1 MPLDAVFLSALRN
14 ELDAAL
20 RGLKIDKIQQP
31 EQDQIL
37 LTLRGQGASERLL
50 LSAGA
55 GDARVHLTDAAFE
68 NPANPPMFCM
78 LLRKHLTG
86 ARIGAVAQPPM
97 ERSVEFSLDCVDALG
112 EPCQKRLIV
121 ELIGRHSNII
131 LTDQEGLIIDC
142 LRRVD
147 SLMSAKRQV
156 LPGLYYRRPPA
167 PQKRNPLDTQP
178 EALAGA
184 VASVPG
190 DVSADKWLLDTFIGF
205 SPLICRE
212 LVYRAYGETDL
223 RLRELRDGGR
233 ALGRALAALTGDIQK
248 GRFVP
253 VMLLD
258 DLGKPFDFS
267 YTEIL
272 QYGSALVR
280 EKAGSFSALLDAFY
294 TRRFML
300 ERLRQRSQ
308 ALTKSIKNACDRIQ
322 RKLVI
327 QREELKQTAG
337 RERLRELG
345 DILTAQ
351 LHLIKKGMTVIRTV
365 DLYDE
370 NGREIDI
377 PLDPLKTP
385 QQNAAKYYKDYMK
398 AKNAEAVLTEQIKIG
413 ERELEYLKSVLEEI
427 ARAESENDLNEIRR
441 ELALT
446 GYVKLQKTGR
456 KEKSAPGAPL
466 RFMSST
472 GLPILAGRN
481 NLQNETLTHRLA
493 SKADIWLH
501 AQKIPGA
508 HVVIPA
514 GGIMPDDATLFEAAS
529 VAAYFSQARES
540 KKVPVD
546 YTQVKYVKKIPGGR
560 PGMVTYTDYKTI
572 VAAPDEELVK
582 KLGQK

>member
-1 MPLDAVFLSALRN
+1 MPLDAVFLSALRS

-20 RGLKIDKIQQP
+20 RGMKIDKIQQP

-37 LTLRGQGASERLL
+37 LTLRGQGAPARLL
-50 LSAGA
+50 LSAGT

-86 ARIGAVAQPPM
+86 ARIGAVTQPPL
-97 ERSVEFSLDCVDALG
+97 ERSVEIDLDCVDALG
-112 EPCQKRLIV
+112 EPCKKRLIL
-121 ELIGRHSNII
+121 EMIGRHSNII
-131 LTDQEGLIIDC
+131 LTDKEGLIIDC

-147 SLMSAKRQV
+147 SLMSTKRQV
-156 LPGLYYRRPPA
+156 LPGLFYRRPPA
-167 PQKRNPLDTQP
+167 QHKISPFDMQP

-184 VASVPG
+184 ISSAPG
-190 DVSADKWLLDTFIGF
+190 DVLADKWLLETFAGF

-223 RLRELRDGGR
+223 RISELRDGGA
-233 ALGRALAALTGDIQK
+233 ALGRALFALTGDIQS
-248 GRFVP
+248 GRFAP

-258 DLGKPFDFS
+258 DKGKPFDFS

-272 QYGSALVR
+272 QYGSALNR

-308 ALTKSIKNACDRIQ
+308 ALAKSIKNACDRIQ
-322 RKLVI
+322 RKLVA
-327 QREELKQTAG
+327 QREELERTAG

-351 LHLIKKGMTVIRTV
+351 LHLIKKGMTVFRTA

-377 PLDPLKTP
+377 PIDPLKTP
-385 QQNAAKYYKDYMK
+385 QENAAKYYKDYVK

-427 ARAESENDLNEIRR
+427 ARAESESDLGEIRQ
-441 ELALT
+441 ELAQT

-456 KEKSAPGAPL
+456 KEKSNPGTPL
-466 RFMSST
+466 RFVSST

-481 NLQNETLTHRLA
+481 NLQNEILTHRLA
-493 SKADIWLH
+493 SKTDIWLH

-508 HVVIPA
+508 HVVVQTD
-514 GGIMPDDATLFEAAS
+514 GGMPDDATLSEAAS

-546 YTQVKYVKKIPGGR
+546 YTRVKYVKKIPGGR
-560 PGMVTYTDYKTI
+560 PGMVTYTEYKTI
-572 VAAPDEELVK
+572 IAAPDEELVK